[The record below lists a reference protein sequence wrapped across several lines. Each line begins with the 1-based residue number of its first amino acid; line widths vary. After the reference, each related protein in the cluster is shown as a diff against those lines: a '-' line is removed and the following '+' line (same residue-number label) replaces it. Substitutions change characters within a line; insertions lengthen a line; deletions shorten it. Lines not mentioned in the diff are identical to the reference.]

1 MNING
6 LSIDLT
12 FTMMIKV
19 NIAATK
25 GFNTEELKKVYT
37 AQSVLNKILNH
48 EKFKDQVLYFTTDG
62 LFRFYYRRTFL
73 GKWIDRPHSNREVYE
88 ILTQG
93 LGGTPSGINQ
103 VDLHL
108 EMLPGG
114 DVQQLG
120 YTNPDTQCIYTYRN
134 WFNNLSMAGYTSH
147 LAHEWCHQLGF
158 GHASKPTEKTS
169 HSVPF
174 GIGTIAEKIALYH

>member
-1 MNING
+1 
-6 LSIDLT
+6 
-12 FTMMIKV
+12 MIKV
-19 NIAATK
+19 NIATTK
-25 GFNTEELKKVYT
+25 GFSTEELKKVHT
-37 AQSVLNKILNH
+37 AQNALNKILNN
-48 EKFKDQVLYFTTDG
+48 ENFKDQVLYFTTDG
-62 LFRFYYRRTFL
+62 LFRFHYRRTFL

-93 LGGTPSGINQ
+93 SASTGADVKQ

-114 DVQQLG
+114 DVEQLG
-120 YTNPDTQCIYTYRN
+120 YTNPDTQRIYTYRN
-134 WFNNLSMAGYTSH
+134 WFNNLSLAGYTSH

-158 GHASKPTEKTS
+158 SHASKPTEKTN

-174 GIGTIAEKIALYH
+174 GIGNITEKIALYH